1 MGTRS
6 SQAPPRLWLRHALLA
21 AAALGAGAL
30 ALLAY
35 ETGALNGLERQT
47 VDARFAIR
55 GAQPPGGGVVIVGVD
70 QRTLS
75 AIGARPPIPRG
86 EYAQALDRLRAAHP
100 RLIAIDAQFIGATN
114 PRDDGAL
121 LAAIARDGPILLAT
135 QDSVDGT
142 LPVPANVPGAR
153 GAVLGSAAVDT
164 DPDNVL
170 RRMIYAAV
178 RLKTFAVVAAELLQ
192 GRPVDPNRFPANHAW
207 VDFKGP
213 PGTFPAYSLI
223 DVIDGRVPAAKL
235 AGRTVLVGVT
245 DPVGK
250 DVFVT
255 SASSTPMSGV
265 EFQAN
270 ALSTI
275 LDGFPL
281 QPASD
286 GLEIVLL
293 FVLAAVPAVLSLRLS
308 GLSALIA
315 AVGVLLVFLVAAQLA
330 FDSGTIVS
338 IPDAILALALGTVG
352 SVAAESYVQRRQLRD
367 LQAVLHLLP
376 GPSDFFVSYRR
387 GQSEL
392 AANTLREGLAR
403 KFGDDHVFM
412 DTDAIHPGEQWPRRI
427 VEAIE
432 ACRAMLVVIGPQW
445 VEARGSSGER
455 RLDDP
460 EDWVRREIE
469 AGLRSEQIVVVPVL
483 HDGAGEPGRDQLPD
497 SLGPLADCQSV
508 QLTGRDVD
516 RWIEDLAQRIQKGRM
531 RGLGPLGRSASEQPS
546 TPA

>member
-1 MGTRS
+1 M
-6 SQAPPRLWLRHALLA
+6 
-21 AAALGAGAL
+21 
-30 ALLAY
+30 
-35 ETGALNGLERQT
+35 
-47 VDARFAIR
+47 
-55 GAQPPGGGVVIVGVD
+55 
-70 QRTLS
+70 
-75 AIGARPPIPRG
+75 
-86 EYAQALDRLRAAHP
+86 
-100 RLIAIDAQFIGATN
+100 
-114 PRDDGAL
+114 
-121 LAAIARDGPILLAT
+121 
-135 QDSVDGT
+135 
-142 LPVPANVPGAR
+142 PANVPHAPGA
-153 GAVLGSAAVDT
+153 ALGSAAVDT

-178 RLKTFAVVAAELLQ
+178 RLKTFAVAAAELLH
-192 GRPVDPNRFPANHAW
+192 GRPVNPSHFPTNHAW

-213 PGTFPAYSLI
+213 PGTFPVYSLI
-223 DVIDGRVPAAKL
+223 DVVNGRVPAGRL
-235 AGRTVLVGVT
+235 AGKTVLVGVT

-286 GLEIVLL
+286 GLEIALL

-308 GLSALIA
+308 ALSVLIA
-315 AVGVLLVFLVAAQLA
+315 AIGVLLVFLVAAQLA

-338 IPDAILALALGTVG
+338 IPDAILALALGTMG
-352 SVAAESYVQRRQLRD
+352 AVAAESHVQRRQLRD
-367 LQAVLHLLP
+367 LQSVLHLLP

-403 KFGDDHVFM
+403 KFGEDHVFM

-445 VEARGSSGER
+445 LEAADSDGSR

-460 EDWVRREIE
+460 DDWVRREIE
-469 AGLRSEQIVVVPVL
+469 AGLGSEQIVVVPML
-483 HDGAGEPGRDQLPD
+483 HDGARGPRRDQLPD
-497 SLGPLADCQSV
+497 SLKPLADCQSV

-516 RWIEDLAQRIQKGRM
+516 RWIEELAQRIHKGRI
-531 RGLGPLGRSASEQPS
+531 RSLGPLGRPASEQPG
-546 TPA
+546 TTA